1 MVELNED
8 ERKLDASSTSS
19 SKHVLRVQLKSRR
32 SSMMVQERKQASEQA
47 CTHAE
52 RWLRQLRQNTNRPL
66 RVFAYMPFGQELD
79 IVPLLMKLT
88 QEGNEVYVPVAHQAN
103 RDMSWYVWHPDVKM
117 QTGTYGIQE
126 PEQTVPALS
135 TERFVDVD
143 VVLVPG
149 LGFDLAGG
157 RIGMGAGYYDR
168 FLAKLKQERAKLPF
182 IAALIYEWQQVES
195 VPMETHDVPVHL
207 IICPDGVQW
216 TYAGIACGKER

>member
-8 ERKLDASSTSS
+8 ERKLAAAS

-32 SSMMVQERKQASEQA
+32 SAVTIQERKQASEQA

-52 RWLRQLRQNTNRPL
+52 SWLRQLRADANRPL

-79 IVPLLMKLT
+79 IVPMLTKLAH
-88 QEGNEVYVPVAHQAN
+88 EGNEVYVPVADEAN
-103 RDMSWYVWHPDVKM
+103 RDMSWHAWHPDVKM
-117 QTGTYGIQE
+117 QTGLYGIQE

-135 TERFVDVD
+135 VERFVEVD
-143 VVLVPG
+143 AVLVPG

-168 FLAKLKQERAKLPF
+168 FLAKLQQQREELPY

-195 VPMETHDVPVHL
+195 IPMENHDLPVHL

-216 TYAGIACGKER
+216 TYAGIACGKDR